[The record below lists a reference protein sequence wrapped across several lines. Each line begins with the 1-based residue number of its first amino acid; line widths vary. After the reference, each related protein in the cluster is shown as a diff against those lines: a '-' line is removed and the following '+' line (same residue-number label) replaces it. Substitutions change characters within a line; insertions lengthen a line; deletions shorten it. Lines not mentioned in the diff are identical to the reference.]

1 MAAVEVCSGAS
12 LASHKHSVLQY
23 LLGIDPMKL
32 KFEGESRPQGHV
44 NAG

>member
-12 LASHKHSVLQY
+12 LASHKHSVPLY

-32 KFEGESRPQGHV
+32 KFGGESRPLGHA